1 MKQQLL
7 MLPKRD
13 WVNNMANELH
23 QTEHI
28 DTKEGLILIA
38 CVGIDDELAELKKM
52 AEEEEQVEVG
62 CQFCD
67 KKYVFTRHQLKELAK

>member
-1 MKQQLL
+1 MTPQEIAFKVLEGFEPEVLDVYDIGYVCDCCRDRVERAL
-7 MLPKRD
+7 MSIGK
-13 WVNNMANELH
+13 
-23 QTEHI
+23 
-28 DTKEGLILIA
+28 
-38 CVGIDDELAELKKM
+38 AELKKM